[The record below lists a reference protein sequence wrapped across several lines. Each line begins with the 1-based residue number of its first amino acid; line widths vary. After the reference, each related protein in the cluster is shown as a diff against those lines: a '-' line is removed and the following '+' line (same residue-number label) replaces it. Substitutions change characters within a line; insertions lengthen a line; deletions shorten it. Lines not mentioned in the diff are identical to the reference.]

1 LKVRALVI
9 DDSQVMRGIVM
20 RSLKNSG
27 IADFDFTEA
36 GDGAEG
42 LNKFSPGN
50 TDIIFV
56 DWNMPVMTGIEFVR
70 RMRDNPKGTQ
80 VPIVMVTSEKTMG
93 KMEDALD
100 KAHANA
106 YICKPFTIDD
116 LKRQVGPLLKGIG
129 GAPAKQGGF
138 FSKLMS

>member
-1 LKVRALVI
+1 LKVRALVV

-20 RSLKNSG
+20 RSLTNSG
-27 IADFDFTEA
+27 IADFEFTEA
-36 GDGAEG
+36 GDGAEA
-42 LNKFSPGN
+42 LTKFSPAN

-56 DWNMPVMTGIEFVR
+56 DWNMPVMTGIELVR
-70 RMRDNPKGTQ
+70 RVRDNPRAAQ

-116 LKRQVGPLLKGIG
+116 LKRQVSPLLKGIG
-129 GAPAKQGGF
+129 SGAKQGGF